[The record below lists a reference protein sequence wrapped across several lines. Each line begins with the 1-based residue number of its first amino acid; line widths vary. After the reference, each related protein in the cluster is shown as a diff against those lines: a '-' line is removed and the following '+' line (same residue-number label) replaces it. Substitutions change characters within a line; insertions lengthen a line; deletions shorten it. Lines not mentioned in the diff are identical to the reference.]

1 MSQSRVRGPIADLLT
16 KQTRWLG
23 GTKQQSL
30 FPLVEVI
37 SLLSRWQL
45 ELTLAFSVLQL
56 LRKHPI
62 MKVSMKSNLEV
73 VSNYLILLTKL
84 SSPKKQVTKKETTK
98 NRSTLHT
105 IANTFCRQSDVPQ
118 HWSWWLS
125 CWAGVSRSRPRRGP
139 RWPTRSG
146 STSQL
151 GARRLEGLRLD
162 FSAKQFLR
170 YIPIFQVEM

>member
-1 MSQSRVRGPIADLLT
+1 M
-16 KQTRWLG
+16 G

-62 MKVSMKSNLEV
+62 MKVSMKSILEV

-84 SSPKKQVTKKETTK
+84 SSPKKQVTKKRQQR
-98 NRSTLHT
+98 NAQLYIQLQILLQAIGCAATL
-105 IANTFCRQSDVPQ
+105 ILVIVL
-118 HWSWWLS
+118 LS
-125 CWAGVSRSRPRRGP
+125 RG
-139 RWPTRSG
+139 
-146 STSQL
+146 
-151 GARRLEGLRLD
+151 E
-162 FSAKQFLR
+162 
-170 YIPIFQVEM
+170 QVEAKKGPKVTHKVWFDITIGGEAAGRIEIGLFGKTVPKVYFKWKCKIWQV